1 MQTETFFANSKV
13 MQAISKASNYIK
25 FQTVF
30 FCPWLSPF
38 YDFFCLLSFNPVC
51 VLFILII
58 TSTLKSADVL
68 NPYINTG
75 IIHDITFQWYNFIFA
90 VKEPLKCFLNNL
102 AYYRVIK
109 QEFSSGKYRLKRILF
124 KISIFYT

>member
-1 MQTETFFANSKV
+1 MS
-13 MQAISKASNYIK
+13 
-25 FQTVF
+25 
-30 FCPWLSPF
+30 
-38 YDFFCLLSFNPVC
+38 FCLLSFNPVC

-90 VKEPLKCFLNNL
+90 VKEPLKCFLNNSV
-102 AYYRVIK
+102 YYRVIK

-124 KISIFYT
+124 